1 MFTTI
6 QFQQRENA
14 REPDGI
20 SDFMEVGGGESDTVV
35 GMKST
40 TVRWTPASGWV
51 GGEDLKDAQL
61 LVIFGEHAHFHTE
74 ACFQE
79 LRARFPSA
87 CLFGCSSSGNF
98 VGGTITDGDVV
109 ATAIRFDHAKVRLL
123 GAEMKPGDD
132 IAARA
137 RELAQQLKAP
147 DLRHVL
153 ALCDGLSVNATQLAE
168 GINACGVTITGGL
181 AGDADRFQATWV
193 MADGPAR
200 RNQVALVGLYGDVHV
215 KSTFCTGWSE
225 FGAERVVTRS
235 EGKVVLEIDNQPAL
249 GLYKRY
255 LGDLSSSL
263 PASGMRFPLS
273 ITTKD
278 RGHTLT
284 RTLLAVDESAQSLT
298 FAGEVPQGST
308 CRLMRTNLDNLIESA
323 ATASQEVRAASSGE
337 ALCVVFSCLGRRIV
351 LGQMAEEELEAA
363 QRELGTGVKFTGF
376 YSYGE
381 LGPLGKA
388 HVCDLHNQTMCM
400 TTIWE

>member
-1 MFTTI
+1 M
-6 QFQQRENA
+6 Q
-14 REPDGI
+14 
-20 SDFMEVGGGESDTVV
+20 
-35 GMKST
+35 ST
-40 TVRWTPASGWV
+40 TVRWTPDSGWV
-51 GGEDLKDAQL
+51 GGEGFADAQL
-61 LVIFGEHAHFHTE
+61 LVIFGEHAHFHSE
-74 ACFQE
+74 DCFRE

-98 VGGTITDGDVV
+98 SGSLISDGDVL
-109 ATAIRFDHAKVRLL
+109 ATAIRFDRAKVRLV
-123 GAEMKPGDD
+123 GMEVRPGDD
-132 IAARA
+132 VAARA
-137 RELAQQLKAP
+137 RELALKLKAP

-153 ALCDGLSVNATQLAE
+153 ALCDGLTVNATQLAE
-168 GINACGVTITGGL
+168 GINACDVTITGGL
-181 AGDADRFQATWV
+181 AGDADRFQSTWV

-200 RNQVALVGLYGDVHV
+200 RNQVALLGLYGDVQV
-215 KSTFCTGWSE
+215 RNTFCTGWSE
-225 FGAERVVTRS
+225 FGAERLVTRA

-273 ITTKD
+273 ITTQGT
-278 RGHTLT
+278 GHTLT
-284 RTLLAVDESAQSLT
+284 RTLLAVDEGAQSLT

-308 CRLMRTNLDNLIESA
+308 CRLMRTNLDQLIESA
-323 ATASQEVRAASSGE
+323 ATASKEVRSSGSGE
-337 ALCVVFSCLGRRIV
+337 ALCLVFSCVGRRIV

-363 QRELGTGVKFTGF
+363 QRELGSRVKFAGF

-400 TTIWE
+400 TTLWE